1 MKITPEQIEAAM
13 LAHLAE
19 IRSVNPAITTIIFD
33 VSHYSDIPNAKPTFR
48 WGGHGGAGCCVVDG
62 KSLADCV
69 ERLTAQIGSPAQRA
83 AKIRED
89 AARQLALAVE
99 LEKEA
104 GL

>member
-1 MKITPEQIEAAM
+1 MNITPEQIETAM

-19 IRSVNPAITTIIFD
+19 IRSVNPAITTINFD
-33 VSHYSDIPNAKPTFR
+33 VSHFSDIPNATPTFR
-48 WGGHGGAGCCVVDG
+48 WGGHGSAGCCVIDG

-89 AARQLALAVE
+89 AARALRLAEQLEQEVA
-99 LEKEA
+99 K
-104 GL
+104 